1 LALARA
7 TAPTLAEV
15 ENAYG
20 HVLGAPAVVLFPS
33 ARAAIHVVL
42 RATLGMQAPVVCPAY
57 TCDVVHQALDL
68 LRARTHYVDTAAESF
83 LMSPADI
90 GSALEPESAVIL
102 SEIYGMPYDADAID
116 GVCPGGERLRIF
128 DLAMCIP
135 SPARVGRLNRMDVA
149 LYSFGWGKPMYAGW
163 GALACFQDAEFA
175 EQTRIARDKWMG
187 AGSQGDRRLHELAVL
202 LRVMLNQRLP
212 HGIIE
217 TPFARSILAA
227 VRGWNRGQKWGGGF
241 DSEASSAA
249 QPVLP
254 YQAVDEASRFS
265 VLPAEWTVPPGGL
278 DRKLSIHNLPHL
290 GEHAELRRAQAQ
302 TYWSL
307 LVEPGLL
314 RGPAP
319 DALPQSHFP
328 VRIPGGRR
336 DAFRA
341 ELRHRGID
349 TTILFSLPPGLD
361 PSSYPNAASSA
372 SVVATLPMGPALR
385 PDEVPMIAACARQA
399 LSAAS

>member
-128 DLAMCIP
+128 DLAMCIC
-135 SPARVGRLNRMDVA
+135 RT
-149 LYSFGWGKPMYAGW
+149 
-163 GALACFQDAEFA
+163 DA
-175 EQTRIARDKWMG
+175 DC
-187 AGSQGDRRLHELAVL
+187 QGQVDGRRLAG
-202 LRVMLNQRLP
+202 RSAA
-212 HGIIE
+212 
-217 TPFARSILAA
+217 ARACSLAA
-227 VRGWNRGQKWGGGF
+227 G
-241 DSEASSAA
+241 
-249 QPVLP
+249 
-254 YQAVDEASRFS
+254 
-265 VLPAEWTVPPGGL
+265 
-278 DRKLSIHNLPHL
+278 
-290 GEHAELRRAQAQ
+290 HAESTLTPRHHRNAFCSVD
-302 TYWSL
+302 TCSCPWL
-307 LVEPGLL
+307 EPG
-314 RGPAP
+314 AEM
-319 DALPQSHFP
+319 
-328 VRIPGGRR
+328 GRR
-336 DAFRA
+336 
-341 ELRHRGID
+341 LR
-349 TTILFSLPPGLD
+349 
-361 PSSYPNAASSA
+361 
-372 SVVATLPMGPALR
+372 
-385 PDEVPMIAACARQA
+385 
-399 LSAAS
+399 